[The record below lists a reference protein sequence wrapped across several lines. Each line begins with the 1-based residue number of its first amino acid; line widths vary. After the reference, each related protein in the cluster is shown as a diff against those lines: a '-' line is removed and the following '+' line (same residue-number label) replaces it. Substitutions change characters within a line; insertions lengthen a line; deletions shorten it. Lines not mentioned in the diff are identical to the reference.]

1 MSKKRIILKKIR
13 INLLVIVTITLYMS
27 LCMMYVN
34 NLLRENSDEMG
45 GYVISDYAN
54 SEESSIKIYKTIL
67 SLCTQFIYERQEQG
81 ASVAEIKEG
90 LYPYL
95 NGISSLVDKGDI
107 EVYGIVEGQII
118 SNNPELED
126 FPGYD
131 YKNTV
136 WYKEGME
143 ADGEIIFTDVY
154 NDVRTGRKNVTI
166 AKRVDKSDSIL
177 AIDVYIDEITDQLD
191 FGELPAGVTYYLCD
205 RNGKI
210 IYFKAENYKE
220 DKDYQG
226 FVDSFYQ
233 QIKDNTLPDIVRD
246 IDGSRK
252 NIYYHRLENG
262 WIAVLTTS
270 YSNIFH
276 GISNLY
282 IVIFSVFSLG
292 VLSVTIM
299 AFRDYKNDKKR
310 EKLENEKK
318 KVEYAAHIYEK
329 ATNSLAVSYRE
340 IYYLD
345 LLTGTYRMVYPELN
359 SENEIGDYKEAVDKH
374 LFSGRIKNEN
384 AEEVLSF
391 LSIENIVKELL
402 HKDSIEI
409 KYKRQSVGNESEYEW
424 CLNTITIA
432 DRDNENKPVS
442 ATLAIRSIEI
452 MIKEEKDRQ
461 ELLKMAA
468 KRAEIANKA
477 KSDFLSRMSHD
488 IRTPINVILGM
499 TAVATMNIDNKEK
512 VKDSLKKISMSG
524 KHLLALINDVLDMSK
539 IENGQEQLCEDKFEI
554 IEVLESIIS
563 LFQNQLQEKNMTAD
577 FTVKRLINNSV
588 IGDERRLQQIFVN
601 IIGNA
606 VKFSNTSGNIRIS
619 VEEKDSSISSKGYYQ
634 FVFEDNGIGM
644 DSKFIE
650 RIFEPFARAD
660 ESGATEG
667 TGLGMAIAINIAKL
681 MGGDIEV
688 ESTLGKGS
696 RFKVDV
702 YLKINKEQPEEIKE
716 KDDEIA
722 NYTKNNYSGKRVLLV
737 EDNESNIEIGR
748 ELLGVVGIQVE
759 VAENGEKAIEKI
771 IESEENY
778 FDIIFMDIQ
787 MPVMNGYEA
796 TRIIRKMQRNDMKN
810 IPIIA
815 MSAYAFSDDLK
826 KAKEAGMTGSISK
839 PVEVSKLNKLLYTL
853 LRQM

>member
-1 MSKKRIILKKIR
+1 M
-13 INLLVIVTITLYMS
+13 
-27 LCMMYVN
+27 
-34 NLLRENSDEMG
+34 
-45 GYVISDYAN
+45 
-54 SEESSIKIYKTIL
+54 
-67 SLCTQFIYERQEQG
+67 
-81 ASVAEIKEG
+81 
-90 LYPYL
+90 
-95 NGISSLVDKGDI
+95 
-107 EVYGIVEGQII
+107 
-118 SNNPELED
+118 
-126 FPGYD
+126 
-131 YKNTV
+131 
-136 WYKEGME
+136 
-143 ADGEIIFTDVY
+143 
-154 NDVRTGRKNVTI
+154 
-166 AKRVDKSDSIL
+166 
-177 AIDVYIDEITDQLD
+177 
-191 FGELPAGVTYYLCD
+191 
-205 RNGKI
+205 
-210 IYFKAENYKE
+210 
-220 DKDYQG
+220 
-226 FVDSFYQ
+226 
-233 QIKDNTLPDIVRD
+233 
-246 IDGSRK
+246 
-252 NIYYHRLENG
+252 
-262 WIAVLTTS
+262 
-270 YSNIFH
+270 
-276 GISNLY
+276 
-282 IVIFSVFSLG
+282 
-292 VLSVTIM
+292 
-299 AFRDYKNDKKR
+299 
-310 EKLENEKK
+310 
-318 KVEYAAHIYEK
+318 
-329 ATNSLAVSYRE
+329 
-340 IYYLD
+340 
-345 LLTGTYRMVYPELN
+345 YPELN

-796 TRIIRKMQRNDMKN
+796 TRIIRKMQRDDMKK

>member
-13 INLLVIVTITLYMS
+13 INLLVIVIITLYMS
-27 LCMMYVN
+27 LCMMYVS
-34 NLLRENSDEMG
+34 NLLGENSDEMG

-81 ASVAEIKEG
+81 ASVAEIKQG

-95 NGISSLVDKGDI
+95 NGISSLVDKRDV
-107 EVYGIVEGQII
+107 EVYGIVGGQII

-131 YKNTV
+131 YKNAV
-136 WYKEGME
+136 WYKKGME
-143 ADGEIIFTDVY
+143 ANGEIIFTDVY

-166 AKRVDKSDSIL
+166 AKKVENSDSIL
-177 AIDVYIDEITDQLD
+177 AIDVYIDELAEKLD

-205 RNGKI
+205 TEGKI
-210 IYFKAENYKE
+210 IYFKAENFKK
-220 DKDYQG
+220 DKDYQE
-226 FVDSFYQ
+226 FVDSFYP
-233 QIKDNTLPDIVRD
+233 QIKNDTLPDVVKD

-262 WIAVLTTS
+262 WVAVLTTS

-282 IVIFSVFSLG
+282 IIIFSVFSLG
-292 VLSVTIM
+292 VLCVTIM
-299 AFRDYKNDKKR
+299 AFRDYKGEQKR

-318 KVEYAAHIYEK
+318 EVEYAAHIYEK
-329 ATNSLAVSYRE
+329 AMNSLAVSYRE
-340 IYYLD
+340 IYYVD
-345 LLTGTYRMVYPELN
+345 LLNGTYRMVYPELN
-359 SENEIGDYKEAVDKH
+359 NKNEIGDYKEAVDKH

-384 AEEVLSF
+384 SQEVLSF
-391 LSIENIVKELL
+391 LHIDNIVKELT
-402 HKDSIEI
+402 HKDSIEL
-409 KYKRQSVGNESEYEW
+409 KYKRQSVGNEAEYEW

-432 DRDNENKPVS
+432 DRDKENKPVS
-442 ATLAIRSIEI
+442 ATVSIRSIEK
-452 MIKEEKDRQ
+452 MIKEERDRQ
-461 ELLKMAA
+461 ELLKIAA

-488 IRTPINVILGM
+488 IRTPMNVILGM

-512 VKDSLKKISMSG
+512 VKDSLKKISISG

-539 IENGQEQLCEDKFEI
+539 IENGQEQLCEEKFHI
-554 IEVLESIIS
+554 VEVLESIIS
-563 LFQNQLQEKNMTAD
+563 LFQNQLQEKNMSAGLTI
-577 FTVKRLINNSV
+577 KRLINNNV
-588 IGDERRLQQIFVN
+588 IGDERKLQQIFVN

-606 VKFSNTSGNIRIS
+606 IKFSKPSGNIQIS
-619 VEEKDSSISSKGYYQ
+619 VEEKESNISGKGYYQ

-644 DSKFIE
+644 DEEFIK

-660 ESGATEG
+660 ESGTTEG
-667 TGLGMAIAINIAKL
+667 TGLGMAIAINIARL

-688 ESTLGKGS
+688 ESSLGHGS
-696 RFKVDV
+696 KFKVDV
-702 YLKINKEQPEEIKE
+702 YLKINKEQLKEIKE
-716 KDDEIA
+716 KEDEIA
-722 NYTKNNYSGKRVLLV
+722 SYTKNNYAGKRVLLV
-737 EDNESNIEIGR
+737 EDNESNIEIGK

-796 TRIIRKMQRNDMKN
+796 TKIIRKMQRQDMKN

-826 KAKEAGMTGSISK
+826 KAKEAGMTDSISK
-839 PVEVSKLNKLLYTL
+839 PIEVSKLNKLLYSL

>member
-13 INLLVIVTITLYMS
+13 INLLTVVIITLYMS
-27 LCMMYVN
+27 LCMMYVS

-54 SEESSIKIYKTIL
+54 SEEGSIKIYKTIL
-67 SLCTQFIYERQEQG
+67 SLCTQFIYEKQEQG
-81 ASVAEIKEG
+81 AGVTEIKEG

-205 RNGKI
+205 RDGKI
-210 IYFKAENYKE
+210 IYFKAEN
-220 DKDYQG
+220 
-226 FVDSFYQ
+226 
-233 QIKDNTLPDIVRD
+233 
-246 IDGSRK
+246 
-252 NIYYHRLENG
+252 
-262 WIAVLTTS
+262 
-270 YSNIFH
+270 
-276 GISNLY
+276 
-282 IVIFSVFSLG
+282 
-292 VLSVTIM
+292 
-299 AFRDYKNDKKR
+299 
-310 EKLENEKK
+310 
-318 KVEYAAHIYEK
+318 
-329 ATNSLAVSYRE
+329 
-340 IYYLD
+340 
-345 LLTGTYRMVYPELN
+345 
-359 SENEIGDYKEAVDKH
+359 YKEAVDKH

-488 IRTPINVILGM
+488 IRTPINIILGM

-606 VKFSNTSGNIRIS
+606 VKFSNTSGNIQIS
-619 VEEKDSSISSKGYYQ
+619 VEEKDSGISSKGYYQ

-644 DSKFIE
+644 DRKFIE

-716 KDDEIA
+716 KDDEIS

-737 EDNESNIEIGR
+737 EDNESNIEIGK

-796 TRIIRKMQRNDMKN
+796 TRIIRKMQREDMKN

-853 LRQM
+853 LRQI